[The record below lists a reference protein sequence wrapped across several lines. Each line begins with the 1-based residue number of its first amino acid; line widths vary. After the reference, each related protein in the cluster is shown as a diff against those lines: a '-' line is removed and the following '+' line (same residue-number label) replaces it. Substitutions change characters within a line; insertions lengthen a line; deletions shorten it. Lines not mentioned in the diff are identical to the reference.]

1 MDINV
6 ANTALQQQKDYLL
19 QTYARPDF
27 VLVRGE
33 GMTVY
38 DGTGKSYQDWVA
50 GIAVN
55 ALGYGDAGVRETLI
69 QQMETGLIHT
79 SNLYHTIPAAQLAQK
94 LIEKSFAD
102 RVFFSN
108 SGTEANEG
116 ALKFARRVA
125 YDSGNENK
133 RGIVAFSHAFHG
145 RTLGSLSITP
155 KDKYQLPFKPLL
167 ADVAI
172 GEYNDIESARSLI
185 NDNTCAVFLEP
196 IQGEGGIHE
205 ASHEFL
211 RAVRELCDQHKAI
224 LIFDEVQC
232 GVGRTGDL
240 WAHEASGVTPDIMTL
255 AKPLAAGFPIGAILV
270 KQFVADHIKP
280 GDHGSTFAGGPAT
293 TAVAAYVLDKI
304 SDPSFLEHVTE
315 TGDYLKERLTELNSP
330 LIKEVRGRGLMIGVE
345 MTIDVTPVVNAGYD
359 QGLLLVN
366 AGPDVI
372 RLVPP
377 LIATRDDVDNL
388 IDRLTTIL
396 ESLPHA

>member
-1 MDINV
+1 
-6 ANTALQQQKDYLL
+6 
-19 QTYARPDF
+19 
-27 VLVRGE
+27 
-33 GMTVY
+33 
-38 DGTGKSYQDWVA
+38 
-50 GIAVN
+50 
-55 ALGYGDAGVRETLI
+55 
-69 QQMETGLIHT
+69 METGLIHT

-94 LIEKSFAD
+94 LTEKSFAD

-155 KDKYQLPFKPLL
+155 KDKYQTPFKPLL

-172 GEYNDIESARSLI
+172 GEYNDIASAKALI
-185 NDNTCAVFLEP
+185 NDDTCAVFLEP

-211 RAVRELCDQHKAI
+211 RAVRELCDTHKAI

-240 WAHEASGVTPDIMTL
+240 WAYEASGVTPDIMTL

-270 KQFVADHIKP
+270 KQFIADHIKP
-280 GDHGSTFAGGPAT
+280 GDHGSTFAGGPGT
-293 TAVAAYVLDKI
+293 TAVAGYVLDKI
-304 SDPSFLEHVTE
+304 SDPTFLEHVSD
-315 TGDYLKERLTELNSP
+315 TGDYLKERLLEINSP
-330 LIKEVRGRGLMIGVE
+330 LIKEVRGRGLIVGVE
-345 MTIDVTPVVNAGYD
+345 MTIDVTPVINAGYE

-366 AGPDVI
+366 AGADVI

-377 LIATRDDVDNL
+377 LIVTRDDVDNL
-388 IDRLTTIL
+388 IDRLTAIL
-396 ESLPHA
+396 ETLPHG

>member
-1 MDINV
+1 MTDITS
-6 ANTALQQQKDYLL
+6 TALQQQKDFLL
-19 QTYARPDF
+19 QTYARPEF
-27 VLVRGE
+27 VLE
-33 GMTVY
+33 HAQGMTVY
-38 DGTGKSYQDWVA
+38 DTEGRAYQDWVA

-55 ALGYGDAGVRETLI
+55 ALGYGDAGVREALMR
-69 QQMETGLIHT
+69 QMETGLIHT
-79 SNLYHTIPAAQLAQK
+79 SNLYHTIPSAQLAHK
-94 LIEKSFAD
+94 LVEKSFAD

-125 YDSGNENK
+125 YDSGSTTK
-133 RGIVAFSHAFHG
+133 HGIVAFSHAFHG

-155 KDKYQLPFKPLL
+155 KDKYQVPFKPLL

-172 GEYNDIESARSLI
+172 GEYNDIESARALI
-185 NDNTCAVFLEP
+185 NDDTCAVFLEP

-211 RAVRELCDQHKAI
+211 RAVREMCDAHKAI

-304 SDPSFLEHVTE
+304 SDPTFLLHVRE

-330 LIKEVRGRGLMIGVE
+330 LIKEVRGRGLMVGVE
-345 MTIDVTPVVNAGYD
+345 MTIDVTPIINAGYE

-366 AGPDVI
+366 AGVDVI

-388 IDRLTTIL
+388 VVRLTTIL
-396 ESLPHA
+396 EQMPHA